1 MLLLESILEL
11 YAPPRGLHKH
21 TVVPRAEHLHDESV
35 RFNYISVSV
44 QLYPYPRAAPRH
56 HASMKLL
63 LHAMRMLAACACMVA
78 AEPI

>member
-1 MLLLESILEL
+1 
-11 YAPPRGLHKH
+11 
-21 TVVPRAEHLHDESV
+21 
-35 RFNYISVSV
+35 
-44 QLYPYPRAAPRH
+44 LYPYPRAAPRH